1 MRVSRLLFVAAFAG
15 VFPILACSDSTSATP
30 EGKVSVRVVDP
41 NNAGVQ
47 LVSVDLYKA
56 LGGGGVL
63 WRASRTSS
71 DGMTIFGEGGGGIEA
86 GDYFIHVSFITN
98 YQLAPGE
105 TNDKPVMVQGG
116 DSVGVTFHVV
126 TNGPGI

>member
-1 MRVSRLLFVAAFAG
+1 MRVSRLLIVTAFAG

-30 EGKVSVRVVDP
+30 VGKVSVQVVDP

-47 LVSVDLYKA
+47 LVNVDLYKA
-56 LGGGGVL
+56 LSGGGVI

-71 DGMTIFGEGGGGIEA
+71 DGMAIFGESGGGIEA
-86 GDYFIHVSFITN
+86 GDYYIHVSFITN

-105 TNDKPVMVQGG
+105 TNDKPVTVQGG
-116 DSVGVTFHVV
+116 DNVGVIFHVV
-126 TNGPGI
+126 TVGPGI